1 MIQKPRGTRDFFPDE
16 LELRRRVE
24 KKMREVV
31 FRWGYREVATPEFEH
46 LELFTLRSGEGI
58 IEEMYAFQDKGGRDI
73 ALRPELT
80 APVLRMYVN
89 EAKVLNKPIRW
100 FYFGDC
106 FRYERP
112 QKGRYRQFWQF
123 GIELIGADSAYADA
137 EVIAVGHDLLTSSG
151 VSFELHV
158 GDLAMMKSLISDLPI
173 DLSKQVRGCL
183 DKRDYGSLDDLFLDP
198 DLVQSLTGLIESK
211 TLDDAFAIT
220 GSIPEEERIREM
232 FALLD
237 THGIPYVQNFG
248 IARGLDYYTGCVFE
262 AYAENLGAE
271 NQIMGGGAF
280 RLAHLFG
287 GDDTPSSGFAIGFD
301 RVMVARGEEVVKRP
315 VTVAVVATPEGR
327 ISGISV
333 AAAFRK
339 AGIRT
344 ISDLM
349 GKSLSSQLSQA
360 AKQADYV
367 AVIGGREAEAG
378 MVTLRD
384 LSSGDQQM
392 VTIEEAVAGVVG
404 VGARS

>member
-1 MIQKPRGTRDFFPDE
+1 
-16 LELRRRVE
+16 
-24 KKMREVV
+24 
-31 FRWGYREVATPEFEH
+31 
-46 LELFTLRSGEGI
+46 TLRSGEGI

>member
-158 GDLAMMKSLISDLPI
+158 GDLAMMKSLINDLPI

-183 DKRDYGSLDDLFLDP
+183 DKRDYGALDDLFLDP

-271 NQIMGGGAF
+271 NQIMGGGAY

-360 AKQADYV
+360 AKHADYV